1 MIGDQLVINFQ
12 NLFASELN
20 FTCALGNSAVIA
32 VITTVF
38 ALLFSSMAGYGFEI
52 YRTKTKDRIFNILL
66 LSMMVPFAAL
76 MIPLYRMFSQ
86 LSGTPIGINTFA
98 VVILPSVC
106 TAFLIFFFRQNIKAF
121 PKELVEAAR
130 IDGLNELSI
139 FFRVYMPT
147 AKNTYAAAAIIT
159 FMNSWN
165 NYLWTISCLAIT
177 G

>member
-1 MIGDQLVINFQ
+1 
-12 NLFASELN
+12 
-20 FTCALGNSAVIA
+20 
-32 VITTVF
+32 
-38 ALLFSSMAGYGFEI
+38 MAGYGFEI

-86 LSGTPIGINTFA
+86 LSGTPIGINTFCSGHFTFC
-98 VVILPSVC
+98 LYSVPD
-106 TAFLIFFFRQNIKAF
+106 FLFPPKYQSF

-147 AKNTYAAAAIIT
+147 AKIRC
-159 FMNSWN
+159 MQQRS
-165 NYLWTISCLAIT
+165 LPL
-177 G
+177 